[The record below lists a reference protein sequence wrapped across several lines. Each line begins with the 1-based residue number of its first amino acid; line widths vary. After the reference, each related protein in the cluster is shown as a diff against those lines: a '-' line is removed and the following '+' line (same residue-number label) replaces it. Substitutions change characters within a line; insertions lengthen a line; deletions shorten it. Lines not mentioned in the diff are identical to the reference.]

1 MAKKSRKQERPEPE
15 EEEQILIDEEL
26 LESRAIEIVQL
37 DALVLM
43 KILKHCEQ
51 NSVANGQLLG
61 LDILEKLQV
70 THSIPYPA
78 SLKSSAEG
86 ESEEELG
93 TSNYPHEMM
102 NALNYLDYETNIIGW
117 YQSTLN
123 GFVSLTDTL
132 VKTQYDHQTQYAQA
146 VHLIVNP
153 SKTAGGHPVVTAIR
167 LTDDFMKL
175 YESKNFSLKNI
186 NKHNISASTVF
197 ETLPIQIK
205 NSNVL
210 NAMFRQLSEV
220 IPSTNV
226 DDLIVDPLTHVVN
239 NPSSEFY
246 LEKQLEYLTE
256 AVEDQGQEHWRWHTW
271 YRGFHKE
278 QQKAIAL
285 SAKMAQENAAAVA
298 AGKKPVYSEEE
309 LVPNTPALAKAIA
322 SEPPRLDNL
331 LNHTLIDAYC
341 NQIINYAGSNPVET
355 AAE

>member
-1 MAKKSRKQERPEPE
+1 MAKGKKQERVEPE

-26 LESRAIEIVQL
+26 LESKPVEAVQL

-43 KILKHCEQ
+43 KIIKHCEQ

-61 LDILEKLQV
+61 LDILDKLQV
-70 THSIPYPA
+70 THSIPYPV
-78 SLKSSAEG
+78 SLKSTVEG
-86 ESEEELG
+86 EAEEDLA

-102 NALNYLDYETNIIGW
+102 NALNYLDYETNIVGW

-132 VKTQYDHQTQYAQA
+132 VKAQFDHQTQYAQA

-153 SKTAGGHPVVTAIR
+153 SKPACSHPTITAVR
-167 LTDDFMKL
+167 LSDPFMKL
-175 YESKNFSLKNI
+175 YESKNFSLKNL
-186 NKHNISASTVF
+186 NQHNISVSTIF
-197 ETLPIQIK
+197 ETLPIHIK
-205 NSNVL
+205 NSNLL
-210 NAMFRQLSEV
+210 NAVFHQISET
-220 IPSTNV
+220 IPSTSV
-226 DDLIVDPLTHVVN
+226 DELFVEPLSSAPNH
-239 NPSSEFY
+239 PSSEFY

-285 SAKMAQENAAAVA
+285 STKMAQENAAAVA
-298 AGKKPVYSEEE
+298 AGGKPLYSEEE
-309 LVPNTPALAKAIA
+309 LVPNTPALAKALA
-322 SEPPRLDNL
+322 SEPPRLDTL

-341 NQIINYAGSNPVET
+341 NQIISYAGSTPIENVSE
-355 AAE
+355 